1 MSFFKNHHKYRI
13 SFRLLDEMDEKE
25 RRSQIELDVK
35 SLQILR
41 AIIHNEIMH
50 SDPNLKEDNPPL
62 FRKLVGVACD
72 GVLTL

>member
-1 MSFFKNHHKYRI
+1 
-13 SFRLLDEMDEKE
+13 MDEKE
-25 RRSQIELDVK
+25 RQGQVELDVK

-62 FRKLVGVACD
+62 FRKWVQVTYDQYSVYFKMVA
-72 GVLTL
+72 

>member
-1 MSFFKNHHKYRI
+1 
-13 SFRLLDEMDEKE
+13 MDEKE
-25 RRSQIELDVK
+25 RRSQVELDVK

-50 SDPNLKEDNPPL
+50 SDPNLKENNLPL

-72 GVLTL
+72 RVLTL